1 MSDALNNINL
11 DALTKTALGGADT
24 SWVQPTVAKLQ
35 TIEKKKEA
43 EQDPVR
49 EQIKT
54 DYAKDRKDVD
64 TKYAG
69 IEPVDLPKW
78 DAAKEKAKRSTD
90 PIEAFGSFGS
100 VFAIA
105 ASAFTHT
112 PIINALNGSA
122 AAMQAIKNRDEESYN
137 QAYDAW
143 KENIHV
149 ALDRHNMQHQDYQDA
164 FDKMKNNMAEG
175 QAMLTA
181 TAAKYGDQASTLM
194 HEAGLYEHLGGLQ
207 ESRANAARGLL
218 TVLPDLQRKNLEV
231 QSTFALTNAQKE
243 LNEAQ
248 QSGDPSKII
257 EKQLAFTEAQQQ
269 IKNVFSRP
277 NPYSSITTGVK
288 NTISDLQLQAID
300 EAQNAKAKELGRP
313 LTAMEKLAATNE
325 VMNSSK
331 TPSGSAQT
339 QILTDWRRDYLATN
353 GKPPSGAEE
362 QAFMASSKYKDD
374 VKAFG
379 NDLKLKT
386 IQEKIAEKTA
396 QLGRPPN
403 STETLAI
410 YNDVQNSG
418 KAAGSV
424 QTQLLNDFKRDFAD
438 MYGKPPT
445 AQEEV
450 EFQKQIK
457 AVKPDLEPETLSE
470 MADQYLAG
478 DGTVF
483 QNVGRGTQGSANIAA
498 LRNTIASRMEE
509 QGITPEDQAFQMQAF
524 KALGATLRTVGTTQG
539 KIALGRKEL
548 DVLIPQALQASH
560 ELPRSNYPTANAV
573 QQAVDAG
580 VGDPRV
586 RKLAIALQAV
596 KSAYSQVLVRGGA
609 STDAARAQTDD
620 LFQNKDP
627 EAVIQTAMDQIRAE
641 SDAVARA
648 PGAVMDEERGTFGR
662 KKPAPAGAAP
672 TDKSPNS
679 HLWGD

>member
-54 DYAKDRKDVD
+54 DYAKDRKEVD

-78 DAAKEKAKRSTD
+78 DAAKEAAKRQTD
-90 PIEAFGSFGS
+90 PIQAFGSFGS
-100 VFAIA
+100 IFAIA

-122 AAMQAIKNRDEESYN
+122 AAMQAIKKKDEDGYN

-181 TAAKYGDQASTLM
+181 TAAKYGDQAATLM
-194 HEAGLYEHLGGLQ
+194 NEAGLYEKLGSLQ

-248 QSGDPSKII
+248 ASGDPAKII
-257 EKQLAFTEAQQQ
+257 EKQIALTQAQQQ

-277 NPYSSITTGVK
+277 NPYASATGGI
-288 NTISDLQLQAID
+288 NSAISEAQLAAID
-300 EAQNAKAKELGRP
+300 EKTKAKEQELGRP
-313 LTAMEKLAATNE
+313 LSANEKLG
-325 VMNSSK
+325 VMN
-331 TPSGSAQT
+331 
-339 QILTDWRRDYLATN
+339 
-353 GKPPSGAEE
+353 
-362 QAFMASSKYKDD
+362 D
-374 VKAFG
+374 VK
-379 NDLKLKT
+379 
-386 IQEKIAEKTA
+386 
-396 QLGRPPN
+396 
-403 STETLAI
+403 
-410 YNDVQNSG
+410 NSG
-418 KAAGSV
+418 KQYGSV
-424 QTQLLNDFKRDFAD
+424 AAQMLADFKRDYAD
-438 MYGKPPT
+438 MNNGQQPSVQ
-445 AQEEV
+445 QEA
-450 EFQKQIK
+450 EFQKQMK
-457 AVKPDLEPETLSE
+457 AVKPDLEPDALDE

-498 LRNTIASRMEE
+498 LRNTITRHMNE

-524 KALGATLRTVGTTQG
+524 KAMGATLRTIGTTQG
-539 KIALGRKEL
+539 RIALGRKEL
-548 DVLIPQALQASH
+548 DTLIPQALAASH
-560 ELPRSNYPTANAV
+560 ELPRSDYPTANAV
-573 QQAVDAG
+573 QQAIESG
-580 VGDPRV
+580 VGDPRL

-609 STDAARAQTDD
+609 TTDAARASTDD
-620 LFQNKDP
+620 LFKNNDP
-627 EAVIQTAMDQIRAE
+627 EKVIQIAMDQIRAE
-641 SDAVARA
+641 SDAVAKA
-648 PGAVMDEERGTFGR
+648 PGAAMEEERATFGR
-662 KKPAPAGAAP
+662 KKNEPAAVGSPAGK
-672 TDKSPNS
+672 TNDFS
-679 HLWGD
+679 HLWEK

>member
-1 MSDALNNINL
+1 MSDALNSINL
-11 DALTKTALGGADT
+11 DSLTKTALGGADT
-24 SWVQPTVAKLQ
+24 SWVQPTIAKLQ

-54 DYAKDRKDVD
+54 DYAKDRKEVD

-90 PIEAFGSFGS
+90 PIQAFGSFGS

-143 KENIHV
+143 DKNIHV
-149 ALDRHNMQHQDYQDA
+149 ALDRHNLQHQDYEDA
-164 FDKMKNNMAEG
+164 FDRMKNNMAQG

-181 TAAKYGDQASTLM
+181 TAAKYGDQAATLM
-194 HEAGLYEHLGGLQ
+194 NEAGLYERLGGLQ
-207 ESRANAARGLL
+207 EARANAARGLL

-248 QSGDPSKII
+248 RTGDPAQII
-257 EKQLAFTEAQQQ
+257 EKQNALTEAQQQ

-277 NPYSSITTGVK
+277 NPYASATGGI
-288 NTISDLQLQAID
+288 NAAISEAQLQAID
-300 EAQNAKAKELGRP
+300 EKTKAKEKDLGRP
-313 LTAMEKLAATNE
+313 LNAVEKLA
-325 VMNSSK
+325 VMN
-331 TPSGSAQT
+331 
-339 QILTDWRRDYLATN
+339 
-353 GKPPSGAEE
+353 
-362 QAFMASSKYKDD
+362 D
-374 VKAFG
+374 VK
-379 NDLKLKT
+379 
-386 IQEKIAEKTA
+386 
-396 QLGRPPN
+396 
-403 STETLAI
+403 
-410 YNDVQNSG
+410 NSG
-418 KAAGSV
+418 KQYGSV
-424 QTQLLNDFKRDFAD
+424 AAQMLADWKRDYTD
-438 MYGKPPT
+438 VNGKPPT
-445 AQEEV
+445 AEEEADYV
-450 EFQKQIK
+450 RQTKM
-457 AVKPDLEPETLSE
+457 VKPDLDETALTE

-478 DGTVF
+478 DASVF
-483 QNVGRGTQGSANIAA
+483 QNVGRGTQGSANLTA
-498 LRNTIASRMEE
+498 LRNTIAKRMIDE
-509 QGITPEDQAFQMQAF
+509 GISAEDQAFQMQAF
-524 KALGATLRTVGTTQG
+524 KALGATLRTVGTVQG
-539 KIALGRKEL
+539 RISLGRKEL

-560 ELPRSNYPTANAV
+560 ELPRSTYPSANAV

-609 STDAARAQTDD
+609 TSDAARASTDD
-620 LFQNKDP
+620 LFKNKDP
-627 EAVIQTAMDQIRAE
+627 EAVIQIAMDQIRAE

-662 KKPAPAGAAP
+662 KKAAPAGTAAP
-672 TDKSPNS
+672 AAKSDDFS
-679 HLWGD
+679 HLWEK